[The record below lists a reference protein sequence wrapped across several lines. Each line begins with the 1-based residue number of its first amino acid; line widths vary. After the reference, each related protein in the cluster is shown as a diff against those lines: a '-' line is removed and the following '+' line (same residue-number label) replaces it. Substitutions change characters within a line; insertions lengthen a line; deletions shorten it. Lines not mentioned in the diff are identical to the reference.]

1 MVGAHLLHS
10 MSTAPKRLTW
20 RCAMNT
26 VNRIVGLIV
35 LASFTS
41 LALGAATSDNPPQ
54 RVVSYA
60 DLNLNHKAGAQTLL
74 LRIKSAAR
82 EVCAPQMNT
91 AVTARRRY
99 QQCLSQAIGRAV
111 ADVNAP
117 VLAQV

>member
-1 MVGAHLLHS
+1 MKS
-10 MSTAPKRLTW
+10 
-20 RCAMNT
+20 

-74 LRIKSAAR
+74 FRIKSAAR
-82 EVCAPQMNT
+82 AVCEPQL
-91 AVTARRRY
+91 RRVLSRSTTY
-99 QQCLSQAIGRAV
+99 QQCLKQAVGRAV
-111 ADVNAP
+111 ADVDAP
-117 VLAQV
+117 VLAQVYREASVQ